1 MVLVFVTILL
11 FTVIFVTE
19 QTKKNVLFIFK
30 SFLGLFD
37 IYSAK
42 INSPPL

>member
-1 MVLVFVTILL
+1 MVLFFVAILP

-19 QTKKNVLFIFK
+19 QTIHFLFIFK